1 MNRKNEPEVWRK
13 TYVMCI
19 CVSLRERKSKSKT
32 LSELEIVIEVEERIG
47 YSDRGK

>member
-1 MNRKNEPEVWRK
+1 MEKNICDV
-13 TYVMCI
+13 YMCI
-19 CVSLRERKSKSKT
+19 TKRERKSKSKT